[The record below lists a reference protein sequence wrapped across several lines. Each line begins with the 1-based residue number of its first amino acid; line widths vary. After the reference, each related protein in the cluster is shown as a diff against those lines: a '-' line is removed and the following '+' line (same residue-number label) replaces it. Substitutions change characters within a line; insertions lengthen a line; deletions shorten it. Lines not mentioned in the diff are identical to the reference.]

1 MTATEPRYEIAEAG
15 GRIFL
20 LDTFGGST
28 WVLQAANSAAPR
40 WKKIGST
47 ESEKVSEE
55 GG

>member
-1 MTATEPRYEIAEAG
+1 MTSTEPRYEIAEAG

-40 WKKIGST
+40 WKKIGIT
-47 ESEKVSEE
+47 DSEKTPDKES
-55 GG
+55 